1 MTAAPFSAPRTL
13 SEQRAIAHILGTLDD
28 KIELNR
34 RMNQTIEEMARAL
47 FKSWFVDFDPVRAK
61 AALKQHPLGNH
72 FAIDIEPSDNGNA
85 LAGNWTADR
94 ARDFLNGMDSQIVNL
109 FPDRLMPS
117 ELGNIPKGW
126 GVKALGELADVTSG
140 KRPGRR
146 VPVAHGESQIPL
158 WGGNGPMGFVTAPL
172 VDFPILLTGRVGT
185 LGSIFRITTPC
196 WPSDNTLMIT
206 PSCSRLFNFLFFQMH
221 MIDFHSLNRG
231 STQPLLTQGD
241 LKVQRSALPT
251 DDVLDCFHSITTQL
265 LNGVESRNRESLA
278 LARLRDCLLPD
289 LISGETRIEFI
300 A

>member
-1 MTAAPFSAPRTL
+1 MDFL
-13 SEQRAIAHILGTLDD
+13 SQLPPLSDQRAIAHILGTLDD

-34 RMNQTIEEMARAL
+34 RMNQTLDEMARAF

-61 AALKQHPLGNH
+61 IALKRHALGNLAA
-72 FAIDIEPSDNGNA
+72 FDIEPSDNGNA
-85 LAGNWTADR
+85 PAGNWTVDR
-94 ARDFLNGMDSQIVNL
+94 ARAYLNGMDSQIVNL

-140 KRPGRR
+140 KRPRRR
-146 VPVAHGESQIPL
+146 VPVAHGEAQIPL
-158 WGGNGPMGFVTAPL
+158 WGGNGPMGFVAAPL

-185 LGSIFRITTPC
+185 LGSVFRITTPC

-206 PSCSRLFNFLFFQMH
+206 PRCSRLFNFLFFQMRI
-221 MIDFHSLNRG
+221 IDFHSLNRG

-241 LKVQRSALPT
+241 LKVQKGALPT
-251 DDVLDCFHSITTQL
+251 DDVLHCFHSITTQL
-265 LNGVESRNRESLA
+265 LDRVESRNRESQS
-278 LARLRDCLLPD
+278 LARLRDRSLPRLL
-289 LISGETRIEFI
+289 SGETRLEFI